1 MRGRALGW
9 GRRAQTRGMR
19 RERTRVRATWFAAAT
34 LLSLAWWSLGAASGQ
49 PAPKEDV
56 VYGYIDDHG
65 RMVHAQSLEDIP
77 PRLRPYARRVDLP
90 SEDSSLAALL
100 ATKVGSGAR
109 PVIYR
114 YVTPQGRT
122 RYTNLL
128 ASVPVPQRSAA
139 EVDLS
144 RVSVN
149 SEVGKDLDR
158 AMAQEHE
165 RLAQGPVCQQLRAAA
180 AQSLWR
186 TIWDDHAPLVVIGA
200 VFVVLLLITPAMLER
215 VGANWAKA
223 FSMSVSVLAALGLFS
238 YATLRGTD
246 ALSQLKAK
254 AAPCAPGGWGEL
266 AKNDTSVL
274 GRLQL
279 LKGMEAEQQRAL
291 EQIAAEGR

>member
-1 MRGRALGW
+1 
-9 GRRAQTRGMR
+9 
-19 RERTRVRATWFAAAT
+19 V
-34 LLSLAWWSLGAASGQ
+34 ASGQ
-49 PAPKEDV
+49 PPATEDV

-90 SEDSSLAALL
+90 SEDSSLSALL
-100 ATKVGSGAR
+100 ATKLGGDAR

-114 YVTPQGRT
+114 YVTPQGQT

-128 ASVPVPQRSAA
+128 ASVPSPQRSAA

-149 SEVGKDLDR
+149 SEVGTDLER
-158 AMAQEHE
+158 AMAQEHDRVGE
-165 RLAQGPVCQQLRAAA
+165 GSACQQLRAAA
-180 AQSLWR
+180 AKPLWR
-186 TIWDDHAPLVVIGA
+186 TIWDDHGPLVVIGA

-238 YATLRGTD
+238 YATLRGTQ
-246 ALSQLKAK
+246 AASLLKAK
-254 AAPCAPGGWGEL
+254 AAPCEPGCWGQI
-266 AKNDTSVL
+266 AKDDTSVL

-279 LKGMEAEQQRAL
+279 LKGMEAEQHRML
-291 EQIAAEGR
+291 EQIASEGR

>member
-1 MRGRALGW
+1 L
-9 GRRAQTRGMR
+9 
-19 RERTRVRATWFAAAT
+19 
-34 LLSLAWWSLGAASGQ
+34 ASGQ
-49 PAPKEDV
+49 PRAEEDA

-65 RMVHAQSLEDIP
+65 RMVHAQSLADIP
-77 PRLRPYARRVDLP
+77 PRLRPFARRVDLP

-100 ATKVGSGAR
+100 SAKLGGGAR

-114 YVTPQGRT
+114 YVTRQGQT

-128 ASVPVPQRSAA
+128 ASVPEPQRAAA

-165 RLAQGPVCQQLRAAA
+165 RLAQGSACQQLRAAA
-180 AQSLWR
+180 AKPLWR
-186 TIWDDHAPLVVIGA
+186 NIWDDHGPLVVIAA
-200 VFVVLLLITPAMLER
+200 VFVVLLLISPAMLER

-223 FSMSVSVLAALGLFS
+223 FSMSVSVLAVLGLFS
-238 YATLRGTD
+238 YATLRGTQS
-246 ALSQLKAK
+246 LSQLKAK
-254 AAPCAPGGWGEL
+254 AAPCEPGRWGEL

-279 LKGMEAEQQRAL
+279 LKGMEAEQQRVL

>member
-1 MRGRALGW
+1 
-9 GRRAQTRGMR
+9 
-19 RERTRVRATWFAAAT
+19 
-34 LLSLAWWSLGAASGQ
+34 
-49 PAPKEDV
+49 V

-77 PRLRPYARRVDLP
+77 PRLRPFARRVDLP

-100 ATKVGSGAR
+100 ATKLDGAAR

-114 YVTPQGRT
+114 YVTPRGQT

-128 ASVPVPQRSAA
+128 ASVPGPQRAAA

-149 SEVGKDLDR
+149 SEVGQDLDR
-158 AMAQEHE
+158 TLAQEHE
-165 RLAQGPVCQQLRAAA
+165 RLAQGPACQQLRAAA
-180 AQSLWR
+180 AKPLWR
-186 TIWDDHAPLVVIGA
+186 TIWDDHGPLVVIAA
-200 VFVVLLLITPAMLER
+200 VLLVLLLITPAMLER

-238 YATLRGTD
+238 YATLRGTQ
-246 ALSQLKAK
+246 AVSQLKAK
-254 AAPCAPGGWGEL
+254 AAPCEPGSWGEL

-291 EQIAAEGR
+291 EQIASEGR